1 MIKIIISVVI
11 CLAFVCVLAA
21 CNMRGQ
27 VMDGDGMVNSYHQIS
42 QDEAK
47 ELMEAEARENNIEA
61 EEPAEE
67 EIAEPEPAADA
78 ETEVESEP
86 EPEAAA
92 EE

>member
-1 MIKIIISVVI
+1 MRYLGSKIKLLSSIEEVI
-11 CLAFVCVLAA
+11 
-21 CNMRGQ
+21 
-27 VMDGDGMVNSYHQIS
+27 
-42 QDEAK
+42 K
-47 ELMEAEARENNIEA
+47 ENNIEA
-61 EEPAEE
+61 EEPAEK